1 MHPEKAT
8 NLLSLSKDKRRL
20 VMQALDNLSKHL
32 GMYDRWRSIVK
43 SVNLKW
49 EKRGALDTFLSMYR
63 FNIKEVKE

>member
-1 MHPEKAT
+1 
-8 NLLSLSKDKRRL
+8 
-20 VMQALDNLSKHL
+20 MQALDNLSKHL